1 MSKTRRTP
9 SEAEKLTIIRL
20 HHAKRSIRN
29 IAVET
34 GISRSTVQRIIS
46 RLRYAHTIRVKHRIG
61 RPQSLT
67 EHQKSILVAKVKCK
81 ELTTTRQIAKYCT
94 ETLNTPVSHQTII
107 RMLHQA
113 GLKSYRKIPKPP
125 LNEINRIKRL
135 EFATQY
141 GNWSVEDWEQV
152 IFSDETR
159 ISAYPLNGNDSM
171 WAEPTEEFNEDLVVP
186 RVHSDG
192 IGISV
197 WACISKFG
205 LHDVASTEGSMN
217 SEMYVGILDKHLLPV
232 ISEYFPNGDVIFQL
246 DNAPIHTAEVT
257 TNFLDDNDI
266 TKLTW
271 PPYSPDLN
279 PIENFWAYLKKKVA
293 AQPEAK
299 NKEILWNNVLAVMP
313 ELWNNE
319 TTEMIKRY
327 YKSMP
332 KRLAEV
338 RKAEGRH
345 TKH

>member
-1 MSKTRRTP
+1 
-9 SEAEKLTIIRL
+9 
-20 HHAKRSIRN
+20 
-29 IAVET
+29 V
-34 GISRSTVQRIIS
+34 
-46 RLRYAHTIRVKHRIG
+46 
-61 RPQSLT
+61 
-67 EHQKSILVAKVKCK
+67 
-81 ELTTTRQIAKYCT
+81 
-94 ETLNTPVSHQTII
+94 
-107 RMLHQA
+107 
-113 GLKSYRKIPKPP
+113 
-125 LNEINRIKRL
+125 
-135 EFATQY
+135 
-141 GNWSVEDWEQV
+141 
-152 IFSDETR
+152 
-159 ISAYPLNGNDSM
+159 
-171 WAEPTEEFNEDLVVP
+171 AEPTEEFNEDLVVP